1 MEGRPSIQGRSAHY
15 EPLFKL
21 ASGGM
26 ATVYVG
32 RLQGAMGFQRL
43 VAIKRPHR
51 HLLDDPRFVAMLL
64 HEANLASKL
73 HHPNVVS
80 VQDVVQGDDVVYLI
94 MDLVEGASLAELQ
107 RAAKDRD
114 MAIPREVAIRLL
126 LDASA
131 GLHAAHELTDDDG
144 NPMGLVHRDMSPHN
158 VLVGV
163 DGIARVADFGI
174 AKCANAQGSPTTTT
188 GTLKGKYAYMA
199 PEYIG
204 GRGVDRRSD
213 VFSLGV
219 VAWELLAGRRLF
231 VGDSPPS
238 VMMKVVQEAAPPLSD
253 ATDAFGKVL
262 DDVLSQALAKRPSE
276 RFDTVEAFANALEHS
291 ARAAAS
297 VASAAEV
304 ARLVRTLVG
313 DALDARRQKVKALL
327 EERHPQVNHE
337 RLTDPLPVHLAALD
351 QAGSLPGVSLH
362 RQERPSQ
369 AQSIVEPGRSA
380 LLPETTSSQAR
391 LPVRR
396 YGAWPW
402 VLLAVVVTAALAF
415 AVVRSREPSDA
426 AASSGDGSAAVLP
439 TGLIARESATPIEP
453 TASAP
458 TSLAAS
464 VSIDAGHPDAVAR
477 PPTTTGVR
485 QPAGTKSAGTKPE
498 ETKPEAAPPTTTP
511 TDRTP
516 PPNPYE

>member
-1 MEGRPSIQGRSAHY
+1 MDGRPSIQGRAARY

-51 HLLDDPRFVAMLL
+51 HLLDDPRFVGMLL

-80 VQDVVQGDDVVYLI
+80 VQDVVQIDDVVYLI

-114 MAIPREVAIRLL
+114 LTIPREIAIRLL

-131 GLHAAHELTDDDG
+131 GLHAAHELSDDDG

-199 PEYIG
+199 PEYIE

-238 VMMKVVQEAAPPLSD
+238 VMMKVMQEAAPPLSD

-262 DDVLSQALAKRPSE
+262 DDVLSQALAKKPNE
-276 RFDTVEAFANALEHS
+276 RFDTVEAFANALENS
-291 ARAAAS
+291 GRAAAS

-304 ARLVRTLVG
+304 ARFVRSLVG

-327 EERHPQVNHE
+327 DERHPAVDRE
-337 RLTDPLPVHLAALD
+337 RLTDPLPEHLAALD
-351 QAGSLPGVSLH
+351 QAGSLPGVSVH
-362 RQERPSQ
+362 VEERPSQ
-369 AQSIVEPGRSA
+369 AMSVVEPERSA
-380 LLPETTSSQAR
+380 LVPDTTASPAR
-391 LPVRR
+391 LPMRR
-396 YGAWPW
+396 GAWPW
-402 VLLAVVVTAALAF
+402 VLLAVVVAA
-415 AVVRSREPSDA
+415 AVVWVVVQSRERLGA
-426 AASSGDGSAAVLP
+426 EASPEQGSAVAIP
-439 TGLIARESATPIEP
+439 TGLIAGQSAIPI
-453 TASAP
+453 ASVLHAQP
-458 TSLAAS
+458 QVAAS
-464 VSIDAGHPDAVAR
+464 NGVDRPDAAVAQ
-477 PPTTTGVR
+477 PATTIMR
-485 QPAGTKSAGTKPE
+485 QPLGTKPA
-498 ETKPEAAPPTTTP
+498 ETKPAETKPPETKPATEP

>member
-80 VQDVVQGDDVVYLI
+80 VQDVVQNDDVVYLV

-114 MAIPREVAIRLL
+114 LAIPRGVAIRLL

-131 GLHAAHELTDDDG
+131 GLHAAHDLTDDDG

-158 VLVGV
+158 VLVGA

-199 PEYIG
+199 PEYIE

-313 DALDARRQKVKALL
+313 DSLDARRQKVKALL
-327 EERHPQVNHE
+327 EEQHPPVDRE

-351 QAGSLPGVSLH
+351 QADSLPGASV
-362 RQERPSQ
+362 REQERPSQ
-369 AQSIVEPGRSA
+369 AQSIVEPERSA
-380 LLPETTSSQAR
+380 LLPEITSSQAS

-402 VLLAVVVTAALAF
+402 ILLAVLVTAALVLT
-415 AVVRSREPSDA
+415 VVRSREPSVA
-426 AASSGDGSAAVLP
+426 GAASGADSAALVL
-439 TGLIARESATPIEP
+439 TGLIAGEPVTPIESALTAP
-453 TASAP
+453 TSVTASA
-458 TSLAAS
+458 S
-464 VSIDAGHPDAVAR
+464 VDAGQPGAVATPR
-477 PPTTTGVR
+477 ATTFVK
-485 QPAGTKSAGTKPE
+485 QPEGKKPATE
-498 ETKPEAAPPTTTP
+498 PATATTP
-511 TDRTP
+511 TDRSP

>member
-1 MEGRPSIQGRSAHY
+1 MEGRPSIQGRSARY

-51 HLLDDPRFVAMLL
+51 HLLDDPRFVGMLL

-80 VQDVVQGDDVVYLI
+80 VQDVVQNDDVVYLI
-94 MDLVEGASLAELQ
+94 MDLVEGVSLADLQ

-114 MAIPREVAIRLL
+114 LAIPREVAIRLL

-131 GLHAAHELTDDDG
+131 GLHAAHELADDDG
-144 NPMGLVHRDMSPHN
+144 NPMGLVHRDVSPHN
-158 VLVGV
+158 VLVGA
-163 DGIARVADFGI
+163 DGIARVVDFGI

-199 PEYIG
+199 PEYIE

-213 VFSLGV
+213 VFGLGV

-262 DDVLSQALAKRPSE
+262 DDVLRQALAKKPSE

-291 ARAAAS
+291 ARAASS

-327 EERHPQVNHE
+327 EERNPSVDRE
-337 RLTDPLPVHLAALD
+337 RVTDPLPMHLAALD
-351 QAGSLPGVSLH
+351 QAGSLPGISA
-362 RQERPSQ
+362 REQERPSQ
-369 AQSIVEPGRSA
+369 AQSIVEPERSA
-380 LLPETTSSQAR
+380 LLPETTSSQSR

-402 VLLAVVVTAALAF
+402 VLLAVVVIAALVLVLA
-415 AVVRSREPSDA
+415 RSRESDA
-426 AASSGDGSAAVLP
+426 GAASGEGSATVLP
-439 TGLIARESATPIEP
+439 TGLIAGEPPTPI
-453 TASAP
+453 ASAL
-458 TSLAAS
+458 TAATALAAS
-464 VSIDAGHPDAVAR
+464 GSIDAGQPDAVATAR
-477 PPTTTGVR
+477 ATA
-485 QPAGTKSAGTKPE
+485 AGTRKPVAANPE
-498 ETKPEAAPPTTTP
+498 ETKPAADPTVTTP
-511 TDRTP
+511 ADRSP